1 MKRNVFVV
9 ILFLL
14 VLLGCIYVSKDKSD
28 GIYISGTYQAT
39 AIGYAGDIIVE
50 VEFDQTSILDIL
62 ITEQH
67 ETPGLGDA
75 AAESMAEL
83 IKEQQTINV
92 DAVTSATIT
101 SEAIKNSCK
110 RLYPASKAKGVK

>member
-50 VEFDQTSILDIL
+50 VEFDQTSILDTL
-62 ITEQH
+62 LQNNMKLR
-67 ETPGLGDA
+67 GLG
-75 AAESMAEL
+75 MRQL
-83 IKEQQTINV
+83 NLWL
-92 DAVTSATIT
+92 
-101 SEAIKNSCK
+101 N
-110 RLYPASKAKGVK
+110 